1 MKNISFSFLFLLFL
15 FTSGCKKF
23 IDVNQ
28 NPNNPSNVA
37 EPILLSPIEAAI
49 AENVAQGNASLL
61 VNEWMQNLCLN
72 QPVPNIETYQ
82 IYNQNFD
89 GYWSD
94 FYVINLNNLYILK
107 LKAEANN
114 NSSYAG
120 IAKILMA
127 YCIGNATDLWGN
139 IPYDEAFKG
148 NEQLLPVYEKQEDI
162 YKSIQN
168 LLDSAIIDIQNQT
181 GLVPGIDDFF
191 YNGNMDNWTKLA
203 YTLKARYF
211 MHLTNA
217 PGYDKVA
224 QSNLALQALANGM
237 QSNDDDLKL
246 PFPDPNQQ
254 NPLYL
259 NTQSSS
265 TLVMASNLVD
275 SLLSRKDPR
284 TSQLLTP
291 GASSS
296 GVDSGRQNGD
306 PDVGVLEVYSLPG
319 NFFGGPNAPCYIVN
333 YNEAIFLQAEATFY
347 SSGIAAANPIYRKG
361 ITSNFMKLGI
371 DTNSVAAQAYL
382 NARGTLTPSN
392 VMQYMMT
399 EKSIANYFSLE
410 NYVDWRRTGFPT
422 LQVVPNAEIPAIP
435 TRFLYPLVE
444 IVSNPQ
450 AEQTATLTSNVWWD
464 GN

>member
-1 MKNISFSFLFLLFL
+1 MKNISFSFLFLIFL
-15 FTSGCKKF
+15 FSSGCKKF

-148 NEQLLPVYEKQEDI
+148 NEQLLPAYEKQEDI

-181 GLVPGIDDFF
+181 GVAPGTDDFF

-203 YTLKARYF
+203 YTLKARY
-211 MHLTNA
+211 
-217 PGYDKVA
+217 
-224 QSNLALQALANGM
+224 
-237 QSNDDDLKL
+237 
-246 PFPDPNQQ
+246 
-254 NPLYL
+254 LY
-259 NTQSSS
+259 
-265 TLVMASNLVD
+265 ASY
-275 SLLSRKDPR
+275 K
-284 TSQLLTP
+284 
-291 GASSS
+291 
-296 GVDSGRQNGD
+296 
-306 PDVGVLEVYSLPG
+306 
-319 NFFGGPNAPCYIVN
+319 C
-333 YNEAIFLQAEATFY
+333 
-347 SSGIAAANPIYRKG
+347 SGI
-361 ITSNFMKLGI
+361 
-371 DTNSVAAQAYL
+371 
-382 NARGTLTPSN
+382 
-392 VMQYMMT
+392 
-399 EKSIANYFSLE
+399 
-410 NYVDWRRTGFPT
+410 
-422 LQVVPNAEIPAIP
+422 
-435 TRFLYPLVE
+435 
-444 IVSNPQ
+444 
-450 AEQTATLTSNVWWD
+450 
-464 GN
+464 

>member
-1 MKNISFSFLFLLFL
+1 
-15 FTSGCKKF
+15 
-23 IDVNQ
+23 
-28 NPNNPSNVA
+28 
-37 EPILLSPIEAAI
+37 
-49 AENVAQGNASLL
+49 
-61 VNEWMQNLCLN
+61 
-72 QPVPNIETYQ
+72 
-82 IYNQNFD
+82 
-89 GYWSD
+89 
-94 FYVINLNNLYILK
+94 
-107 LKAEANN
+107 
-114 NSSYAG
+114 
-120 IAKILMA
+120 
-127 YCIGNATDLWGN
+127 
-139 IPYDEAFKG
+139 
-148 NEQLLPVYEKQEDI
+148 
-162 YKSIQN
+162 
-168 LLDSAIIDIQNQT
+168 
-181 GLVPGIDDFF
+181 
-191 YNGNMDNWTKLA
+191 
-203 YTLKARYF
+203 